1 MDAFYASVEQRDN
14 PRLQG
19 HPIAVGG
26 SPNGRGVVATCS
38 YEARRFGVR
47 SAMPSATAMRLC
59 PHIIFVRPR
68 FEAYTAVSRSIREIF
83 FRYTDLVEPLSL
95 DEAYLDVTENKLAI
109 PFALR
114 VAQQIKM
121 AIKTELDLTASAGVS
136 YCKFLAK
143 MASDYRKPSGLCFIP
158 IETAQI
164 YLDQLEIGKFHG
176 IGKKTAA
183 KMESMG
189 IHNGKDLR
197 NSSIPF
203 LVKRFGKMGRFYHSI
218 ANGEDNRSVKPHR
231 ARKSA
236 SVEDTFPEDLEDLP
250 AMDEQIDILTASLM
264 RRLQPKNI
272 WGRTINLKV
281 RYADFSIVTRS
292 SSFPEVVKDSALIA
306 STCKSLLRKTEAGER
321 KVRLLGVGVS
331 NLDGIVEDK
340 HPGDQLFLD
349 F

>member
-14 PRLQG
+14 PKLQG
-19 HPIAVGG
+19 QAIAVGG

-68 FEAYTAVSRSIREIF
+68 FDAYTEASKLIREIF
-83 FRYTDLVEPLSL
+83 HRYTDLVEPLSL
-95 DEAYLDVTENKLAI
+95 DEAFLDVTENKMDI

-114 VAQQIKM
+114 IAHQIKI
-121 AIKTELDLTASAGVS
+121 AIKSELDLTASAGVS

-143 MASDYRKPSGLCFIP
+143 MASDYHKPDGLSFIP
-158 IETAQI
+158 VETAQV

-183 KMESMG
+183 KMEDMG
-189 IHNGKDLR
+189 IHNGEDLR
-197 NSSIPF
+197 NTQIPF

-218 ANGEDNRSVKPHR
+218 ANGDDNRSVNTHR

-236 SVEDTFPEDLEDLP
+236 SVEDTFLEDLSDLA

-264 RRLQPKNI
+264 RRLQPKNL

-281 RYADFSIVTRS
+281 KYADFSIVTRS
-292 SSFPEVVKDSALIA
+292 SSFPETVKEAALIA
-306 STCKSLLRKTEAGER
+306 ATCKTLLRKTEAGER

-331 NLDGIVEDK
+331 NFDGITEEK

-349 F
+349 L